1 VPGAGSQDGHEW
13 SRVLAAEI
21 LVCRSRGLR
30 VTFPAKRLPANA
42 RKRAAIVALLE
53 TLGVELAEEPV

>member
-1 VPGAGSQDGHEW
+1 VPAVGSQDGHEW

-21 LVCRSRGLR
+21 LVCWSRGLR
-30 VTFPAKRLPANA
+30 VSFPADRLPANA

-53 TLGVELAEEPV
+53 TLGVEIVEESA